1 MLRLVTGSF
10 ILAGMLAACDP
21 DEACVSASTND
32 IRLGFYVTD
41 EKGVPKAGPFTFS
54 SVEVLRSDHTYFE
67 FKPAGAA
74 SISLA
79 LDPAADTTTFIFKHG
94 ENTDSLLISYNRD
107 FRVIS
112 PECGVE
118 IIFNR
123 LQLASHSFDSVQLVT
138 TELPGPAKGFDVAI
152 YSLDTC
158 SSPFTNLLEAG
169 FKIMSR
175 DGEEVNFLENFD
187 LIRAVGVDTALYRGN
202 ETGIGIHRLSL
213 PLNPAADSTAFIFVK
228 GEKRDTLQINYKLV
242 KRIYSPECGQQN
254 EFTNISLS
262 GSHSFDTVKVINP
275 NLSKTNQG
283 FDIEIIK

>member
-10 ILAGMLAACDP
+10 ILAGILAACDP
-21 DEACVSASTND
+21 EEACVSSSTNV

-41 EKGVPKAGPFTFS
+41 EKGVVKAGPFTFS
-54 SVEVLRSDHTYFE
+54 SVKVLRSDSAYFE
-67 FKPAGAA
+67 PNPAGAA

-79 LDPAADTTTFIFKHG
+79 LDPAADSTTFIFKHDK
-94 ENTDSLLISYNRD
+94 NTDSLVISYNRD
-107 FRVIS
+107 FRIIS

-118 IIFNR
+118 IKFNR
-123 LQLASHSFDSVQLVT
+123 LQVAGHSFDSVQLIA

-152 YSLDTC
+152 YSLEPC
-158 SSPFTNLLEAG
+158 NSPFTNLLEAG

-187 LIRAVGVDTALYRGN
+187 LIRAVGVDTVLYRRN
-202 ETGIGIHRLSL
+202 ETGINQLSL
-213 PLNPAADSTAFIFVK
+213 PLNPAADSTAFIFVNE
-228 GEKRDTLQINYKLV
+228 EKRDTLQINYKLV
-242 KRIYSPECGQQN
+242 QRIYSPECGQQN
-254 EFTNISLS
+254 EFTNISIS
-262 GSHSFDTVKVINP
+262 GSHSFDTVRVINP